1 MKVAILGHFLT
12 KKDYK
17 RMVPCGKY
25 IPMFLLEWFFKIVP
39 DKKRYLQ
46 VSEFDIMGKANGC
59 LVGILL
65 TSEEMMKNKERARNI
80 VLDSILYAQNELK
93 CDLVML
99 GALTA
104 PVTSAGLWLRENPE
118 VKLAI
123 TTGNTYTAAISIE
136 AAEKA
141 MKLAQMEKEKIRMA
155 IVGAAGVIGEAITRY
170 FNEKG
175 FSLILV
181 EREMERFERLKP
193 QLSNGRYFLTEDIS
207 DIINADI
214 IITATSH
221 PESLIVPEYLKQ
233 GAIVVDVAEP
243 SDVVDDIEERRPDV
257 ISIDGG
263 RVKWGDFNVGMRIGL
278 PRGIGFACMT
288 EGIMQALEGDK
299 KDYIGSVDLEHLKE
313 TMNWGRKWNFP
324 IADFTCFNKP
334 ISINKF
340 KNINK

>member
-17 RMVPCGKY
+17 RMTPFGKY
-25 IPMFLLEWFFKIVP
+25 IPMFLLEWFFKIIP
-39 DKKRYLQ
+39 DKKRYMK
-46 VSEFDIMGKANGC
+46 VSEFDILNKAKGC
-59 LVGILL
+59 VVGIFL
-65 TSEEMMKNKERARNI
+65 TSEEMMKDKERARNI
-80 VLDSILYAQNELK
+80 VLDAILYAQNELK

-104 PVTSAGLWLRENPE
+104 PVTSAGLWLRENHE
-118 VKLAI
+118 VKIAI

-141 MKLAQMEKEKIRMA
+141 MELSQMEKEKTKMA

-170 FNEKG
+170 FNEKE
-175 FSLILV
+175 FNLILV
-181 EREMERFERLKP
+181 ERDMDRFERLKSK
-193 QLSNGRYFLTEDIS
+193 LLNDKYVLTDNLS
-207 DIINADI
+207 DIVNADI

-221 PESLIVPEYLKQ
+221 PESLIVPEYLKR

-243 SDVVDDIEERRPDV
+243 SDVVPDIEERRPDV

-263 RVKWGDFNVGMRIGL
+263 RVKWGSFNVGMGIGL
-278 PRGIGFACMT
+278 HRGTGFACMT
-288 EGIMQALEGDK
+288 EGIMQALEEDK
-299 KDYIGSVDLEHLKE
+299 KDYIGSVDMEHLKE
-313 TMNWGRKWNFP
+313 TINWGRKWNFP

-334 ISINKF
+334 ISIEKF
-340 KNINK
+340 RKINK

>member
-1 MKVAILGHFLT
+1 MIPF
-12 KKDYK
+12 
-17 RMVPCGKY
+17 GKY
-25 IPMFLLEWFFKIVP
+25 IPLFLLEWFFKMIP
-39 DKKRYLQ
+39 DKKRHMQ
-46 VSEFDIMGKANGC
+46 VSEFNILNRAEGC
-59 LVGILL
+59 VVGILL
-65 TSEEMMKNKERARNI
+65 TSKEIMENRERARNI

-104 PVTSAGLWLRENPE
+104 PITSAGLWLRENPE
-118 VKLAI
+118 VRLAI

-141 MKLAQMEKEKIRMA
+141 MKLADMDREKIKMA
-155 IVGAAGVIGEAITRY
+155 VVGAAGVIGEAIARY
-170 FNEKG
+170 FNEKS
-175 FSLILV
+175 FDLILV

-193 QLSNGRYFLTEDIS
+193 RLSNGKYFLTEDIS

-263 RVKWGDFNVGMRIGL
+263 RVKWGDFNVGTRIGL
-278 PRGIGFACMT
+278 PRGTGFACMT
-288 EGIMQALEGDK
+288 EGIMQVLEEDK
-299 KDYIGSVDLEHLKE
+299 NDYIGSVDMNHLKE
-313 TMNWGRKWNFP
+313 TMDWGRKWNFP
-324 IADFTCFNKP
+324 IADFTCFNKKIP
-334 ISINKF
+334 LEKF
-340 KNINK
+340 KNKK

>member
-1 MKVAILGHFLT
+1 
-12 KKDYK
+12 
-17 RMVPCGKY
+17 MVPCGKY
-25 IPMFLLEWFFKIVP
+25 IPMFLLEWFFKIIP
-39 DKKRYLQ
+39 DNKRFLK
-46 VSEFDIMGKANGC
+46 VSEFNIFDKAEGC

-141 MKLAQMEKEKIRMA
+141 MRLAQMEKEKIKMA

-175 FSLILV
+175 FNLILV
-181 EREMERFERLKP
+181 ERDMERFERLKP
-193 QLSNGRYFLTEDIS
+193 RLLNDKYALTDNLS
-207 DIINADI
+207 DIVNADI

-221 PESLIVPEYLKQ
+221 PESLIVPEYLKR

-243 SDVVDDIEERRPDV
+243 SDVVDDIEEQRPDV

-263 RVKWGDFNVGMRIGL
+263 RVKWGSFNVGMGIGL
-278 PRGIGFACMT
+278 PRGVGFACMT
-288 EGIMQALEGDK
+288 EGIMQALERDK

-313 TMNWGRKWNFP
+313 TMDWGRKWNFP

-334 ISINKF
+334 ISIDKF